1 MKFISNH
8 IIKFVQKLKMNLMN
22 DEVDSVLTSKKSIWK
37 NILKFKCNKDDI
49 SLLINCLLCVSL
61 INMIK
66 TI

>member
-22 DEVDSVLTSKKSIWK
+22 DEVDSVLTSIKSIWK
-37 NILKFKCNKDDI
+37 NILNFKCNKDDI